1 MSGIILRTLPAHRWR
16 NELSD
21 MSYWI
26 VDGQKLTNEQYEEL
40 ERQKELEQQ
49 KIQEESERLSR
60 QLSQAYAA
68 LKEHLERNP
77 EVSQEI
83 TDEQEVEQQIYYNLC
98 QNLRQADEAPRCTWI
113 REDGTV
119 CKSPRMKNDINCY
132 AHYRMRGARAEN
144 LWLPPL
150 TDANAIQMAVMLVQ
164 RALIDD
170 EISEK
175 KAGLLLYSIQLA
187 ATNVDKTTFGESDDE
202 MVTEAENENEVMDA
216 NNKQLEARK
225 RIEKVRKQGLPR
237 IDADER
243 GSEKTSPRINT
254 DETDLS
260 GGMGKIL
267 PQSVGSSPEVYANR
281 SENTEV
287 HANLG

>member
-1 MSGIILRTLPAHRWR
+1 
-16 NELSD
+16 

-40 ERQKELEQQ
+40 ERQKQLE
-49 KIQEESERLSR
+49 KKNIQLESERLSR

-68 LKEHLERNP
+68 LKEHLEQNP

-98 QNLRQADEAPRCTWI
+98 QNLQQADAAPRCGWI
-113 REDGTV
+113 REDGTT
-119 CKSPRMKNDINCY
+119 CKSPRMRNDIYCY
-132 AHYRMRGARAEN
+132 AHCQMRLARAEN
-144 LWLPPL
+144 LLLPGL

-175 KAGLLLYSIQLA
+175 KAGLLLYSIQIA
-187 ATNVDKTTFGESDDE
+187 AANVDKTTFGESDDE
-202 MVTEAENENEVMDA
+202 MVTESENENDVMDA
-216 NNKQLEARK
+216 NRKQMEARK
-225 RIEKVRKQGLPR
+225 RIEKVKGLPLMNTDDTDLKTGEKTSAR
-237 IDADER
+237 VNTDER

-254 DETDLS
+254 DETEQEGRLE
-260 GGMGKIL
+260 KIP
-267 PQSVGSSPEVYANR
+267 PQMVSEVYANR
-281 SENTEV
+281 GENTEV

>member
-1 MSGIILRTLPAHRWR
+1 
-16 NELSD
+16 

-40 ERQKELEQQ
+40 ERQKELEKENIQQ
-49 KIQEESERLSR
+49 ESERLSR

-98 QNLRQADEAPRCTWI
+98 QNLQQADEAPRCTWV

-119 CKSPRMKNDINCY
+119 CKSPRMKNDIHCY
-132 AHYRMRGARAEN
+132 AHYRMRDARAEN

-187 ATNVDKTTFGESDDE
+187 ATNVNKTTFGESDDE
-202 MVTEAENENEVMDA
+202 MVTEAETENEAMNA

-225 RIEKVRKQGLPR
+225 RIEKAKTLPR
-237 IDADER
+237 I
-243 GSEKTSPRINT
+243 ST
-254 DETDLS
+254 DETDLGTGEQNLPLIS
-260 GGMGKIL
+260 TDNTDLRTTTAEGGCATRASL
-267 PQSVGSSPEVYANR
+267 APEVYANR
-281 SENTEV
+281 GQNAEV

>member
-1 MSGIILRTLPAHRWR
+1 
-16 NELSD
+16 
-21 MSYWI
+21 
-26 VDGQKLTNEQYEEL
+26 
-40 ERQKELEQQ
+40 
-49 KIQEESERLSR
+49 
-60 QLSQAYAA
+60 
-68 LKEHLERNP
+68 
-77 EVSQEI
+77 
-83 TDEQEVEQQIYYNLC
+83 
-98 QNLRQADEAPRCTWI
+98 
-113 REDGTV
+113 
-119 CKSPRMKNDINCY
+119 
-132 AHYRMRGARAEN
+132 MRDARAEN

>member
-1 MSGIILRTLPAHRWR
+1 
-16 NELSD
+16 

-40 ERQKELEQQ
+40 ERQKELEQK
-49 KIQEESERLSR
+49 KIQEESDRLSR

-98 QNLRQADEAPRCTWI
+98 QNLKQADEAPRCTWI

-202 MVTEAENENEVMDA
+202 MVTEAENENDVMDA

-225 RIEKVRKQGLPR
+225 RIEKVKTLPLMNTDDTNLKTAEKTSLL
-237 IDADER
+237 INTDG
-243 GSEKTSPRINT
+243 GSERTSPRINT
-254 DETDLS
+254 DETDQERLLE
-260 GGMGKIL
+260 KIP
-267 PQSVGSSPEVYANR
+267 PQTVSEMYANR
-281 SENTEV
+281 SPGAEI

>member
-1 MSGIILRTLPAHRWR
+1 
-16 NELSD
+16 

-98 QNLRQADEAPRCTWI
+98 QNLQQADEAPRCTWI

-119 CKSPRMKNDINCY
+119 CKSPRMKNDIHCY
-132 AHYRMRGARAEN
+132 AHYRMRDARAEN

-175 KAGLLLYSIQLA
+175 KAGLLLYSIQIA
-187 ATNVDKTTFGESDDE
+187 AANVDKTTFGQADE
-202 MVTEAENENEVMDA
+202 EIRKAKTLPLMKTGETD
-216 NNKQLEARK
+216 LETG
-225 RIEKVRKQGLPR
+225 EEGLPR
-237 IDADER
+237 MDADER
-243 GSEKTSPRINT
+243 GSEERN
-254 DETDLS
+254 
-260 GGMGKIL
+260 L
-267 PQSVGSSPEVYANR
+267 PLM
-281 SENTEV
+281 NTED
-287 HANLG
+287 ND

>member
-1 MSGIILRTLPAHRWR
+1 LWR
-16 NELSD
+16 AGWCGARIFKLEKELSD

-26 VDGQKLTNEQYEEL
+26 VDGQKLTNEQHEEL
-40 ERQKELEQQ
+40 ERQKELEEQ

-98 QNLRQADEAPRCTWI
+98 QNLQQADEAPRCTWV

-119 CKSPRMKNDINCY
+119 CKSPRMKNDIHCY
-132 AHYRMRGARAEN
+132 AHYRMRDARAEN

-175 KAGLLLYSIQLA
+175 KAGLLLYSIQIA
-187 ATNVDKTTFGESDDE
+187 AANVNKTTFGEVDDE
-202 MVTEAENENEVMDA
+202 MVTEAHYENEVMDEHRE
-216 NNKQLEARK
+216 QMEARK
-225 RIEKVRKQGLPR
+225 RIEKIRKQGLPR
-237 IDADER
+237 INADER
-243 GSEKTSPRINT
+243 GLEKTSPRINT

-260 GGMGKIL
+260 GGIGKIL
-267 PQSVGSSPEVYANR
+267 PQSVGSGESMEGFAN
-281 SENTEV
+281 
-287 HANLG
+287 

>member
-1 MSGIILRTLPAHRWR
+1 
-16 NELSD
+16 
-21 MSYWI
+21 
-26 VDGQKLTNEQYEEL
+26 
-40 ERQKELEQQ
+40 
-49 KIQEESERLSR
+49 
-60 QLSQAYAA
+60 
-68 LKEHLERNP
+68 
-77 EVSQEI
+77 
-83 TDEQEVEQQIYYNLC
+83 
-98 QNLRQADEAPRCTWI
+98 
-113 REDGTV
+113 
-119 CKSPRMKNDINCY
+119 MKNDIHCY
-132 AHYRMRGARAEN
+132 AHYRMRDARAEN

-202 MVTEAENENEVMDA
+202 MVTEAENENDVMDA

-243 GSEKTSPRINT
+243 GSEKTLPRINT
-254 DETDLS
+254 DNTDLRTTTAE
-260 GGMGKIL
+260 GGCATRASL
-267 PQSVGSSPEVYANR
+267 APEVYANR
-281 SENTEV
+281 SENSEV